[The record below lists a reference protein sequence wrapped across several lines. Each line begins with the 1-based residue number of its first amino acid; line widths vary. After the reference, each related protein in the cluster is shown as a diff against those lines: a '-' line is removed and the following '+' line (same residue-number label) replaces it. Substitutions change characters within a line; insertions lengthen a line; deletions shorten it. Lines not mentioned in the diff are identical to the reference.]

1 MIICKQY
8 SKIKYTK
15 AGAIIAKYKMTVVSL
30 FGLIPLYIKKVK
42 VY

>member
-8 SKIKYTK
+8 SKAKYTK
-15 AGAIIAKYKMTVVSL
+15 AGATITQYEMTVISL
-30 FGLIPLYIKKVK
+30 FGLIPLYIKKIK

>member
-8 SKIKYTK
+8 SKAKYTK
-15 AGAIIAKYKMTVVSL
+15 AGAMIAQYEMTVVLL
-30 FGLIPLYIKKVK
+30 FGFIPLYIRKIK

>member
-8 SKIKYTK
+8 SKAKYTT
-15 AGAIIAKYKMTVVSL
+15 AGAMIAQYEMTVISL
-30 FGLIPLYIKKVK
+30 FGFIPLYIRKTK

>member
-8 SKIKYTK
+8 SKAKYTK
-15 AGAIIAKYKMTVVSL
+15 AGAMIAQYEMTVILL
-30 FGLIPLYIKKVK
+30 FGVVPLYIRKIK

>member
-15 AGAIIAKYKMTVVSL
+15 AGAIIAKYKNDSRITFWTHTIVH
-30 FGLIPLYIKKVK
+30 
-42 VY
+42 

>member
-8 SKIKYTK
+8 SKTKYTK
-15 AGAIIAKYKMTVVSL
+15 AGAMIAQYEMTVISL
-30 FGLIPLYIKKVK
+30 FGLIPLYIKKIK

>member
-8 SKIKYTK
+8 SKAKYTK
-15 AGAIIAKYKMTVVSL
+15 AGAMIAQYEMIVISL

>member
-8 SKIKYTK
+8 SKAKYTK
-15 AGAIIAKYKMTVVSL
+15 AGIMIAQYEMKVISL
-30 FGLIPLYIKKVK
+30 FGLIPLYIRKIK